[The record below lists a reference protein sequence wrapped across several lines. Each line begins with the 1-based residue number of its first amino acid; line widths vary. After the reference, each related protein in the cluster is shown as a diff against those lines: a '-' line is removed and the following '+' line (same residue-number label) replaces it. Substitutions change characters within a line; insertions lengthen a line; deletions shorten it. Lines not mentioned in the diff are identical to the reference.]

1 MISKYAGIIL
11 GFGAGE
17 IIILFIKVFL
27 TLSWKSMD
35 IDISSV
41 WNHTMYRMNK
51 WFKISFTPCRILYV
65 YTCSFNVR

>member
-27 TLSWKSMD
+27 TFKLEKYGYWY
-35 IDISSV
+35 IFSV
-41 WNHTMYRMNK
+41 KPY
-51 WFKISFTPCRILYV
+51 
-65 YTCSFNVR
+65 NV